1 VDWFANFKERLG
13 AFVDRVDARI
23 DKPAKS
29 RGTWTSGS
37 EQMIDDDMAKEK
49 GRAIS
54 NRRSGY
60 GRGL

>member
-1 VDWFANFKERLG
+1 VSWFASFKKRLA

-49 GRAIS
+49 GRAIT